1 MRLTGVVVRN
11 AGVDWADAGN
21 CYWRHRV
28 ARREAARIVLHGQ
41 AEFEAS
47 HVVLSGDQTF
57 EVGPRCPPE
66 CNRCSVGCLLCLCVH
81 GVQPAALRM
90 CKPQDAFV
98 EGCARMKRFPKQAS
112 YLGGASP

>member
-47 HVVLSGDQTF
+47 HVVLAGDQTF
-57 EVGPRCPPE
+57 EVGLRHLPGHEQCFFF
-66 CNRCSVGCLLCLCVH
+66 GCLLL
-81 GVQPAALRM
+81 
-90 CKPQDAFV
+90 
-98 EGCARMKRFPKQAS
+98 
-112 YLGGASP
+112 

>member
-11 AGVDWADAGN
+11 AGVDWAETGN

-57 EVGPRCPPE
+57 EVGLRHPLGHEPMF
-66 CNRCSVGCLLCLCVH
+66 GWLC
-81 GVQPAALRM
+81 AALVHRRRSA
-90 CKPQDAFV
+90 CCSYACV
-98 EGCARMKRFPKQAS
+98 EP
-112 YLGGASP
+112 L

>member
-11 AGVDWADAGN
+11 AGVDWAGAGN

-28 ARREAARIVLHGQ
+28 ARREAARVVLHGQ

-57 EVGPRCPPE
+57 EVGPGCPA
-66 CNRCSVGCLLCLCVH
+66 RKRRVLGCLLCLCAH
-81 GVQPAALRM
+81 GTACWACL
-90 CKPQDAFV
+90 
-98 EGCARMKRFPKQAS
+98 
-112 YLGGASP
+112 

>member
-11 AGVDWADAGN
+11 AGVDWADADN

-47 HVVLSGDQTF
+47 HVVLTGDQTF
-57 EVGPRCPPE
+57 EVRPRDIVVHK
-66 CNRCSVGCLLCLCVH
+66 RSLLGCLLRLCIN
-81 GVQPAALRM
+81 GVQPA
-90 CKPQDAFV
+90 V
-98 EGCARMKRFPKQAS
+98 VTHV
-112 YLGGASP
+112 